1 MQSKRPPV
9 VLNHVRKNPFMIPN
23 LRKARFDSNEVNYPP
38 PFAFGEHMLC
48 HASEGHI
55 MTHVPL
61 SYKIYHIYHIY
72 TKNFSRDSQ
81 NKNAPDGGGVQ
92 RTNKNEETSR
102 SVKIQKDHMNKVLS
116 VNKEA
121 LKTDI
126 TWTWGN
132 MALSRIKTN
141 EKIGC

>member
-1 MQSKRPPV
+1 MLKCFLSPYSFKTREPKKGPV
-9 VLNHVRKNPFMIPN
+9 LFATNIQPIKVE
-23 LRKARFDSNEVNYPP
+23 DVN
-38 PFAFGEHMLC
+38 
-48 HASEGHI
+48 GHI
-55 MTHVPL
+55 LSDVTHFHN
-61 SYKIYHIYHIY
+61 IYHVYQIYRNI
-72 TKNFSRDSQ
+72 FSRDSQ
-81 NKNAPDGGGVQ
+81 KKNAPDDGGVQ

-116 VNKEA
+116 VNKET
-121 LKTDI
+121 LNTDI